1 MIDTAPSGPKR
12 SGGRPGA
19 AFLYREECEPIRRGR
34 KLRMAVAGWRSR
46 RSRPSV
52 TPDPSR
58 SARVRPASIEQGTPI
73 MARSSSAIPDGDRGD
88 GTALS
93 RWLPSARLA
102 VSVDPSPT
110 PHPHHVHDECAGRRR
125 SYGGSS
131 IARVLSDKRQPGFHG
146 TSLEGGRE
154 EGMGAL
160 REEQACAR
168 LYQPHRIRHRGGA
181 RSACLPAAPARSERP
196 TSAARRH
203 CNAPLDDARRNELRP
218 SRWDCQPGN
227 LPGPPAPSPG
237 TSEPAVVAG
246 RIRARFRCLSV

>member
-1 MIDTAPSGPKR
+1 MVTAR
-12 SGGRPGA
+12 NA
-19 AFLYREECEPIRRGR
+19 NAVRRGR
-34 KLRMAVAGWRSR
+34 KLRTAVAGWRSR

-58 SARVRPASIEQGTPI
+58 SAWVWPASIEQGTPI

-131 IARVLSDKRQPGFHG
+131 IARVSSDKRATRVSRHLP
-146 TSLEGGRE
+146 GGRSR
-154 EGMGAL
+154 GRNGSASK
-160 REEQACAR
+160 
-168 LYQPHRIRHRGGA
+168 PTGSRHA
-181 RSACLPAAPARSERP
+181 YIDHTRSAV
-196 TSAARRH
+196 ARRGSFRVP
-203 CNAPLDDARRNELRP
+203 ADFARP
-218 SRWDCQPGN
+218 
-227 LPGPPAPSPG
+227 
-237 TSEPAVVAG
+237 
-246 RIRARFRCLSV
+246 IRRAYT

>member
-1 MIDTAPSGPKR
+1 M
-12 SGGRPGA
+12 
-19 AFLYREECEPIRRGR
+19 YREECEPVRRGR

-125 SYGGSS
+125 SYGGSCIS
-131 IARVLSDKRQPGFHG
+131 RAYSRTSGQPGFHG
-146 TSLEGGRE
+146 TSLEARSRDMDGNASKRTGLRAPLSATPDPPSRRGSFRVPAGCARPIRKAYE
-154 EGMGAL
+154 CRTPTLQRAL
-160 REEQACAR
+160 RR
-168 LYQPHRIRHRGGA
+168 
-181 RSACLPAAPARSERP
+181 RSAK
-196 TSAARRH
+196 
-203 CNAPLDDARRNELRP
+203 
-218 SRWDCQPGN
+218 
-227 LPGPPAPSPG
+227 
-237 TSEPAVVAG
+237 
-246 RIRARFRCLSV
+246 

>member
-1 MIDTAPSGPKR
+1 M
-12 SGGRPGA
+12 
-19 AFLYREECEPIRRGR
+19 YREECEPIRRGR

-125 SYGGSS
+125 SYGGSCIS
-131 IARVLSDKRQPGFHG
+131 RAYSRTSGQPGFHG
-146 TSLEGGRE
+146 TSLE
-154 EGMGAL
+154 
-160 REEQACAR
+160 
-168 LYQPHRIRHRGGA
+168 A
-181 RSACLPAAPARSERP
+181 RSRDMDGNASKRTGSRHAFVQHTGAAVEAGLVPCALPTAPARSEGP
-196 TSAARRH
+196 TRDDRRH
-203 CNAPLDDARRNELRP
+203 CTAPLDVARRNELRP

-227 LPGPPAPSPG
+227 LPGPPASSPG

>member
-1 MIDTAPSGPKR
+1 M
-12 SGGRPGA
+12 
-19 AFLYREECEPIRRGR
+19 YREECEPVRRGR

-102 VSVDPSPT
+102 VSIDPSPT

-125 SYGGSS
+125 SYGGSCIS
-131 IARVLSDKRQPGFHG
+131 RAYSRTSGQPGFHG
-146 TSLEGGRE
+146 TSLE
-154 EGMGAL
+154 
-160 REEQACAR
+160 
-168 LYQPHRIRHRGGA
+168 A
-181 RSACLPAAPARSERP
+181 RSRDMDGNASKRTGSRHAFVQHTGAAVEAGLVPCALPAASARCRNGFM
-196 TSAARRH
+196 SAARRR
-203 CNAPLDDARRNELRP
+203 CNAPLNGARRNVLRP
-218 SRWDCQPGN
+218 SRGGVGPGIFQG
-227 LPGPPAPSPG
+227 LLHLRP
-237 TSEPAVVAG
+237 EPAVMAG
-246 RIRARFRCLSV
+246 RVRVRCRCLSV